1 MNIYKAQYKK
11 IETPIGEGELLK
23 SDNPEWTVKFFADLQ
38 DAANWLRE
46 LGGMECYEPEKLNKS
61 DFGGGIYHVD
71 FIGKRVERENVLA
84 VLVEG
89 SAEKYFEQYFGQIYM
104 ETLN

>member
-1 MNIYKAQYKK
+1 MNIYKAQYRKV
-11 IETPIGEGELLK
+11 ETPIGNGELLK
-23 SDNPEWTVKFFADLQ
+23 SDNPEWTVKFFSDLQ

-46 LGGMECYEPEKLNKS
+46 LGGMECCKPEELSKS
-61 DFGGGIYHVD
+61 NFGGGIYHVD

-89 SAEKYFEQYFGQIYM
+89 SAEKYYEQYFGQIYM